1 MQHPLTDLSIT
12 TGMYGLCKLIC
23 TTSCSGKWVRHAF
36 KNSIV
41 SYISFYRSWLI
52 SWNIG
57 IFKVSYI
64 YTSISILLDIKSICP
79 HHNLLVLFFLK
90 HFSPFPFSAIICI
103 SPTYR
108 DSFMNSRKRWSYC
121 DIDFYNPAFPN
132 YLLTPSCWVVGVFFL
147 YLNIE
152 NGAVHTTLNNLY
164 SFPWVLWQ
172 IITCSRTSMNSSHF
186 WRTHFWNWNV
196 NRGWFFSEVPGECV
210 SWHSPDFCG
219 LCVIDGISFLLQL
232 HLSNICY
239 HCFYFSY
246 KPLHLP

>member
-132 YLLTPSCWVVGVFFL
+132 YLLTPSCWVVGVFFFVFKHRKWGSS
-147 YLNIE
+147 YNFE
-152 NGAVHTTLNNLY
+152 Q
-164 SFPWVLWQ
+164 FVL
-172 IITCSRTSMNSSHF
+172 ISLSSVTNH
-186 WRTHFWNWNV
+186 H
-196 NRGWFFSEVPGECV
+196 
-210 SWHSPDFCG
+210 
-219 LCVIDGISFLLQL
+219 LLQDFNEFFTFL
-232 HLSNICY
+232 KNTFLKLKC
-239 HCFYFSY
+239 
-246 KPLHLP
+246 